1 MKESES
7 WQQTQNFLIP
17 ISFQPDGINSL
28 YLKLIIFNLTVL
40 YKIGLHRNMKIR
52 DCDKKSISSL

>member
-28 YLKLIIFNLTVL
+28 YLKFIIFDLTVF
-40 YKIGLHRNMKIR
+40 IV
-52 DCDKKSISSL
+52 